1 MNNKCINFKVRTK
14 KGIKY
19 FYCTKRKQIITY
31 SDCKNCVYKEY
42 KQYKTLN
49 KRAYKQNKKEKGRF
63 SIIYQDLLT
72 CCECSLKNGMYD
84 DRIKLITHIDKN
96 EVFGGAYRSL
106 SIEYGMVC
114 PLCTYCHKRFHNEK
128 EFRDKFKRQF
138 QFEFEK
144 NHTRDEFIEIFK
156 ENYLK

>member
-49 KRAYKQNKKEKGRF
+49 KRTYKQNKKEKGRF
-63 SIIYQDLLT
+63 SIIYPDLSK
-72 CCECSLKNGMYD
+72 CCVCGSNVGINQHECRYGKNRSNSIIYG
-84 DRIKLITHIDKN
+84 LI
-96 EVFGGAYRSL
+96 V
-106 SIEYGMVC
+106 
-114 PLCTYCHKRFHNEK
+114 PLCQDHHTGNDGIHQNKELDLYFH
-128 EFRDKFKRQF
+128 RLAQMY
-138 QFEFEK
+138 FEK
-144 NHTRDEFIEIFK
+144 NHTRDEFIQIFK